1 MRDQTIGLI
10 SVTEIRR
17 AMIERIGWGRFC
29 EMADAQVID
38 TDTEV
43 YRCPD
48 VPGDA
53 RLGEWWSDGYLKLP
67 RRLLRIKTDARRCRP
82 CWHRPSS

>member
-43 YRCPD
+43 YRCPE